1 MVELR
6 QGGGHLARARA
17 RCGYHDERAR
27 GFHKFVFA
35 ETVIGINACDI
46 VGVASDRVVQ
56 IALHAER
63 RELLAECCGRRLVL
77 VARNDDASRG
87 KAHVRENIEQAQ
99 HVFVVGD
106 AQIAAHLVFLDVVRV
121 DCDDDFHVVGEL
133 LEHANFAV
141 GLKAW
146 QNAARVVVVEELSA
160 ELEVQLSTELADA
173 LTNMLRLQGNIF
185 VIVETD
191 AHKASW

>member
-1 MVELR
+1 MS
-6 QGGGHLARARA
+6 
-17 RCGYHDERAR
+17 
-27 GFHKFVFA
+27 FA
-35 ETVIGINACDI
+35 
-46 VGVASDRVVQ
+46 
-56 IALHAER
+56 
-63 RELLAECCGRRLVL
+63 
-77 VARNDDASRG
+77 
-87 KAHVRENIEQAQ
+87 
-99 HVFVVGD
+99 F
-106 AQIAAHLVFLDVVRV
+106 

-146 QNAARVVVVEELSA
+146 QNAACVVVVEELSA